1 MKRKKSDCA
10 KVTQRFCLQNQ
21 ISNVHVVTQLVIYM
35 LKAYLLKDV
44 GTTAM
49 VFPRQALADDWG
61 IVSKRH

>member
-1 MKRKKSDCA
+1 MSGWGEGEHHAGSCFA
-10 KVTQRFCLQNQ
+10 QTCM
-21 ISNVHVVTQLVIYM
+21 SSHSSLVYIYM